1 MELIMIRSIWF
12 LPVENYPNLRP
23 TPQARTL
30 LLASLKMKTIRIY
43 NDNVI
48 CYNPKNFFN
57 KNLKNLAVWNI
68 WKLSQLEKNICSR
81 KLVEDSMLK

>member
-30 LLASLKMKTIRIY
+30 
-43 NDNVI
+43 NNF
-48 CYNPKNFFN
+48 NPF
-57 KNLKNLAVWNI
+57 LPVW
-68 WKLSQLEKNICSR
+68 
-81 KLVEDSMLK
+81 